1 MEQQAPLWVNMLP
14 IILMF
19 GVFYFFVIRPQQKQE
34 AERKAMLA
42 AVTKGDRVLTAG
54 GIIGTIHTVS
64 DDSVELKI
72 AENVKVTVSR
82 SYITAVL
89 KDTPAPTPQKPS

>member
-14 IILMF
+14 IVLMF

-42 AVTKGDRVLTAG
+42 AVVKGDKVLTAG
-54 GIIGTIHTVS
+54 GIIGIIHSVS
-64 DDSVELKI
+64 EDNVELKI

-89 KDTPAPTPQKPS
+89 KDIPAQISQNPS